1 MKTRH
6 FLKKVAGQHRL
17 YIMMIPMLVAVTLFS
32 YIPLSGWAMAFT
44 DYQIGGS
51 LFGGKFV
58 GFRHFE
64 YFFTQAADSFYVLRN
79 TLVINLSSLAINLVS
94 ACAFAILLNEVRTSW
109 LRRVVQSSCFFPFF
123 ISWVITY
130 TLFNTFLSMQTGV
143 LNVVLKDLGL
153 IDTGINFLGDP
164 NYSWG
169 VIIFVG
175 FWKSIGYNS
184 VIFLAAIS
192 GIEQEQYEAA
202 SIDGATHMQKIR
214 FITIPALAPTLAV
227 LLIMNSGW
235 IFNSNFEE
243 FNLFSNSVNWQ
254 KMEVLDVYVYRY
266 GLKMLDY
273 SYATA
278 VGIIKTAASLI
289 MFFTVNIVAKRVNG
303 RSLI

>member
-6 FLKKVAGQHRL
+6 FLKRVAGQHRL
-17 YIMMIPMLVAVTLFS
+17 YIMMLPMLAAVTLFS

-51 LFGGKFV
+51 LFGGEFV
-58 GFRHFE
+58 GFRHFR

-109 LRRVVQSSCFFPFF
+109 LRRVVQSLSFFPFF

-143 LNVVLKDLGL
+143 LNVVMKDLGL
-153 IDTGINFLGDP
+153 IDAGINFLGDP
-164 NYSWG
+164 DYSWG

-278 VGIIKTAASLI
+278 VGVIKTAASLI
-289 MFFTVNIVAKRVNG
+289 MFFAVNIVAKRVNG

>member
-1 MKTRH
+1 MKLRS
-6 FLKKVAGQHRL
+6 LLRKIAAQHRL
-17 YIMMIPMLVAVTLFS
+17 YVMMLPMLAAVTIFS
-32 YIPLSGWAMAFT
+32 YIPLSGWVMAFT
-44 DYQIGGS
+44 DYRIGGS
-51 LFGGKFV
+51 LFGGEFIGLRQFKF
-58 GFRHFE
+58 
-64 YFFTQAADSFYVLRN
+64 FFTQANDAFYVLRN
-79 TLVINLSSLAINLVS
+79 TLVINLCSLAINLTS
-94 ACAFAILLNEVRTSW
+94 ACAFAILLNEVRTNW
-109 LRRVVQSSCFFPFF
+109 LRRIVQSVSFFPFF
-123 ISWVITY
+123 VSWVITY
-130 TLFNTFLSMQTGV
+130 TIFNTFLSMQTGV

-153 IDTGINFLGDP
+153 LETGINFLGDP
-164 NYSWG
+164 KYSWP

-214 FITIPALAPTLAV
+214 YITIPALAPTLSV

-235 IFNSNFEE
+235 VFNSNFEE

-278 VGIIKTAASLI
+278 VGIIKTVASLI
-289 MFFTVNIVAKRVNG
+289 MFFTVNVIAKRVNG
-303 RSLI
+303 RSLV